1 MMMNLKTILAIYIHY
16 KMNMLF
22 VFGEKDH
29 LFDIEQLNFNILL
42 DSDVKYRLLDYFS
55 DQVLGYLDEFVTVFI
70 CIIFTISSKN
80 IRVMYCL

>member
-1 MMMNLKTILAIYIHY
+1 
-16 KMNMLF
+16 MNMLF

-55 DQVLGYLDEFVTVFI
+55 DQVLGYLDEFVTVSYVLFLPSPVKI
-70 CIIFTISSKN
+70 
-80 IRVMYCL
+80 

>member
-1 MMMNLKTILAIYIHY
+1 
-16 KMNMLF
+16 MNMLF

-42 DSDVKYRLLDYFS
+42 DSDVKYQLLDYFS

>member
-1 MMMNLKTILAIYIHY
+1 
-16 KMNMLF
+16 MNMLF